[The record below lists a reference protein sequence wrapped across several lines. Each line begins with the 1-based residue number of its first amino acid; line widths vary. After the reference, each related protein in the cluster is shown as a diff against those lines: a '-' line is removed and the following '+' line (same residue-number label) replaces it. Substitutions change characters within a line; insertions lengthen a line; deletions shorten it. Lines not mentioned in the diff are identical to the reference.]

1 MIPTWSF
8 VFSEHKALRIAH
20 VQGENFSLRSLTLQ
34 LTGVS
39 AGSHVMWV
47 IFANIDML
55 VAGHKIYIY
64 FLFLIHK

>member
-20 VQGENFSLRSLTLQ
+20 SELLVLGENFSLRSLTFQ

-39 AGSHVMWV
+39 AGSMSCGLYL
-47 IFANIDML
+47 L
-55 VAGHKIYIY
+55 VKTCW
-64 FLFLIHK
+64 